1 MSYKAED
8 KNDPMETSGQHSP
21 REDTPGSAHQTHDN
35 AQGQQSLAPAKMPNM
50 DQLSSDPA
58 ETIRKFINRNFPPEV
73 PRAVP
78 GDVPDPPAP
87 LPPVNPL
94 GQVRSP
100 FSNDL
105 GRSPRAQLPDPHA
118 RIQRAGARLDKRRTE
133 LRHEGEVRRN
143 GPQGEARSAVL
154 AENVQMVH
162 LDMILDDPEFK
173 NFRLNVDEEKLREL
187 AESMK
192 LEGLKVPITVIQA
205 PGEKP
210 GFFVRAGFRRTIV
223 AMRLGWQTIPAIV
236 LPKDT
241 PLVEEHWTNIIE
253 NSARDG
259 LSTYE
264 IANAAKTM
272 RDKFGIKARDFAVR
286 AGYSEAH
293 VLKLLRCI
301 DVLPDHIIE
310 QWRCGSRLPLDLL
323 AHWTTLLPQEA
334 LAQFILYS
342 GQHVKVLTTKD
353 LTQSPR
359 KRIRNSRLT
368 ITTDYGLRRM
378 GGLRYA
384 IEAAADLDEKTRAVC
399 LQIVDF
405 CMGGRENVVGI
416 YAPPT
421 KHRRT
426 KAQRQEEPQVSQP
439 PDLDGDGEPTPPQTD
454 EE

>member
-1 MSYKAED
+1 
-8 KNDPMETSGQHSP
+8 
-21 REDTPGSAHQTHDN
+21 
-35 AQGQQSLAPAKMPNM
+35 MPNM
-50 DQLSSDPA
+50 DQLRSDPA
-58 ETIRKFINRNFPPEV
+58 ETIRKFIDKNFPPEV

-78 GDVPDPPAP
+78 GDVPELPAP
-87 LPPVNPL
+87 PPPVKPL
-94 GQVRSP
+94 GQVGSP

-105 GRSPRAQLPDPHA
+105 GRSPRGQLRDPHA
-118 RIQRAGARLDKRRTE
+118 RIQGASARLDKRRTE
-133 LRHEGEVRRN
+133 LRHEGEVRKN

-154 AENVQMVH
+154 AENVQMVR

-173 NFRLNVDEEKLREL
+173 NFRLDLDEEKLREL

-192 LEGLKVPITVIQA
+192 LEGLKVPITLIQA

-210 GFFVRAGFRRTIV
+210 GFFVRAGFRRTM
-223 AMRLGWQTIPAIV
+223 AARLLHWIEIPAVI
-236 LPKDT
+236 LPIDT
-241 PLVEEHWTNIIE
+241 PLVDEHWTNIIE

-272 RDKFGIKARDFAVR
+272 RDKFGIKARDFAMR
-286 AGYSEAH
+286 AGYSEAY
-293 VLKLLRCI
+293 VLNLLRCI
-301 DVLPDHIIE
+301 EVLPDDILQ
-310 QWRCGSRLPLDLL
+310 QWRAKARLPLDFLSYW
-323 AHWTTLLPQEA
+323 ATLPAPEA
-334 LAQFILYS
+334 LAQFHLYC
-342 GQHVKVLTTKD
+342 GQSRKFPEELK
-353 LTQSPR
+353 LSPR

-384 IEAAADLDEKTRAVC
+384 IEAAPDLDEKTKAVC
-399 LQIVDF
+399 LHIVDF
-405 CMGGRENVVGI
+405 CMGGRENVVGL
-416 YAPPT
+416 YDPTT

-439 PDLDGDGEPTPPQTD
+439 PDLDDAGEPTPPQTD

>member
-1 MSYKAED
+1 MSYKPQD
-8 KNDPMETSGQHSP
+8 KNDPTETSQQHSL
-21 REDTPGSAHQTHDN
+21 REDAPEDAHDPGDK
-35 AQGQQSLAPAKMPNM
+35 AQGQQAPAPAKMPNM

-58 ETIRKFINRNFPPEV
+58 ETIRKFIDNNFPPEV

-78 GDVPDPPAP
+78 GDVPELPAP
-87 LPPVNPL
+87 PPLVKPL
-94 GQVRSP
+94 GQVGSP
-100 FSNDL
+100 SSNDL
-105 GRSPRAQLPDPHA
+105 GRSPRGQVPDPHA
-118 RIQRAGARLDKRRTE
+118 RIQRASARLDKRRTE

-210 GFFVRAGFRRTIV
+210 GFFVRAGFRRTIA
-223 AMRLGWQTIPAIV
+223 AMRLGWREIPAIV

-264 IANAAKTM
+264 IANAAKIM
-272 RDKFGIKARDFAVR
+272 RDKFGIKPRDFAMR
-286 AGYSEAH
+286 AGYSEAY
-293 VLKLLRCI
+293 VLNLLRCI
-301 DVLPDHIIE
+301 EVLPDDILQ
-310 QWRCGSRLPLDLL
+310 QWRAKARLPFDYLSYW
-323 AHWTTLLPQEA
+323 ATLPAPEA
-334 LAQFILYS
+334 LAQFHLHC
-342 GQHVKVLTTKD
+342 GQSHKVPEELK
-353 LTQSPR
+353 LSPR

-378 GGLRYA
+378 GGLRLA
-384 IEAAADLDEKTRAVC
+384 IEAAPDLDEKTRAIC
-399 LQIVDF
+399 LQIVDV
-405 CMGGRENVVGI
+405 CMGARDNVVGI
-416 YAPPT
+416 YDPPT

-439 PDLDGDGEPTPPQTD
+439 PDLDDAGEPTPPQTD